1 MIQHRIGAL
10 EKVNH
15 EFKMPAITPLK
26 TQQIERKKNEKETVL
41 GNYQGDIFF
50 RSSPSEQRLPHSTTD
65 SAMINESRTLPYLC
79 SWIYRARGF
88 QGQREADNTLKIDRH
103 GVGPGHRTNGEM
115 QLQELGNI
123 FGCADSDQRF

>member
-65 SAMINESRTLPYLC
+65 SAMINESHTLPYLC
-79 SWIYRARGF
+79 S
-88 QGQREADNTLKIDRH
+88 
-103 GVGPGHRTNGEM
+103 
-115 QLQELGNI
+115 
-123 FGCADSDQRF
+123 